1 MTASDHR
8 SILTYLEQWHAFISH
23 SFKTVRKKLG
33 QLESET
39 MNCLNNRYT
48 NIAKRNRKELSK
60 SFNLMGS
67 WEVSDNK
74 LLLAILANKFLDYR
88 FLFFVGKD

>member
-8 SILTYLEQWHAFISH
+8 SILTYLEQWHAFISY
-23 SFKTVRKKLG
+23 SFS
-33 QLESET
+33 ESET